1 MGDVEVDQEHI
12 YLAEQRTTRPEM
24 DQGTETQ
31 GKAETGV
38 TIMPRE
44 VLLILY

>member
-1 MGDVEVDQEHI
+1 MGDVEVDQEDI
-12 YLAEQRTTRPEM
+12 CLAEQRTTGPEM

-38 TIMPRE
+38 NIPPR
-44 VLLILY
+44 VVY